1 MLELAASNYEIR
13 CISLLNKKWIGRKK
27 NEMEWKTQLGER
39 QNKTNYQW
47 KELKELILCDPDYLG
62 SWPWRSSYVSFQG
75 LHFSIYKIRSFRA
88 KTPSTVYLFNKCWML
103 FWQMFI
109 ESLLCIRPYQ
119 ALEIQINY
127 PPFDN
132 LLKLWIF
139 FPEKQNK
146 TRKEKQ
152 AKPQLLYIQF
162 QGVCNL
168 VPRLHGPQT
177 KLFLLVSL

>member
-1 MLELAASNYEIR
+1 
-13 CISLLNKKWIGRKK
+13 
-27 NEMEWKTQLGER
+27 
-39 QNKTNYQW
+39 
-47 KELKELILCDPDYLG
+47 
-62 SWPWRSSYVSFQG
+62 
-75 LHFSIYKIRSFRA
+75 
-88 KTPSTVYLFNKCWML
+88 ML